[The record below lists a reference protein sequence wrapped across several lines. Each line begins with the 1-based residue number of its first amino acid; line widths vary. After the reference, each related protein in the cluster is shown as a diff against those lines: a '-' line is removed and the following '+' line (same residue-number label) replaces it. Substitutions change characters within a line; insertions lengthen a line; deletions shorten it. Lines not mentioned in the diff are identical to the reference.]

1 MSTVSYS
8 AYLNAINNPRCAGP
22 TGPPGPAGPTGP
34 GAFTGPTGPNSVG
47 PTGATGSTGPTGST
61 GSTGPTGASG
71 TNGVTGPTGPTG
83 TIVGGANQVIYF
95 NGSLAPV
102 GSAGL
107 TYDGTNFVC
116 SGNVTGLDVIATSD
130 QRVKD
135 NIVTIE
141 SALEKVLGLRGVSFE
156 RKHEIGIRRI
166 GVIAQEVEE
175 VLPEVVYT
183 DADGM
188 KSVSYGS
195 IIGILI
201 EAIKEQQE
209 LIKRL
214 M

>member
-8 AYLNAINNPRCAGP
+8 AYLNMVQNPRCAGP
-22 TGPPGPAGPTGP
+22 TGS
-34 GAFTGPTGPNSVG
+34 TGPNSVG
-47 PTGATGSTGPTGST
+47 PTGVTGTTGPTGGPGT
-61 GSTGPTGASG
+61 NGTNGLTGPTGA
-71 TNGVTGPTGPTG
+71 TGATG
-83 TIVGGANQVIYF
+83 TISGAANQVVYF
-95 NGSLAPV
+95 NGSLVPV
-102 GSAGL
+102 GSSGL

-130 QRVKD
+130 RRVKD

-141 SALEKVLGLRGVSFE
+141 SALEKVLRLRGVSFE
-156 RKHEIGIRRI
+156 RKHEIGVRRI

-195 IIGILI
+195 IIGFLI
-201 EAIKEQQE
+201 QAIKEQQE
-209 LIKRL
+209 LIERL